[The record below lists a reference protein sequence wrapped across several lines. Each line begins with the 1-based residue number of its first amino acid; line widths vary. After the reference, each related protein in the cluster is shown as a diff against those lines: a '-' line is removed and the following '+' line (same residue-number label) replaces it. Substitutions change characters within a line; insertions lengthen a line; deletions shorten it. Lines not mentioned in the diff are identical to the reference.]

1 VQCFRFPDEIVMHLL
16 YAEATSSE
24 MEPVEHGWSEDGN
37 ESYCDIELV
46 VALGFRLDHS
56 KDLKVGGVR
65 NLYRCSCSGDIHWV
79 GIHRDELE
87 CSSQL
92 LR

>member
-56 KDLKVGGVR
+56 KDLKVLVTSIGWAFTGM
-65 NLYRCSCSGDIHWV
+65 
-79 GIHRDELE
+79 
-87 CSSQL
+87 SSSAVL
-92 LR
+92 SF